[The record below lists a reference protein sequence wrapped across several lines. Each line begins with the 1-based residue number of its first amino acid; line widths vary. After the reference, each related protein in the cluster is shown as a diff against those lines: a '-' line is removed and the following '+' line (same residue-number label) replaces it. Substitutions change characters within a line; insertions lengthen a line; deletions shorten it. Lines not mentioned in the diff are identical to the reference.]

1 MKNII
6 IIGASG
12 FIGTNLLE
20 KMKNKDFNIIA
31 VSLNMSDFPFF
42 IESDNIIYEDYKTFK
57 NREEDLSEYL
67 VLNFAYTR
75 SVDDEAIESSK
86 QFTYDV
92 SNVLNRLNV
101 KEYVYISTQSVYNEE
116 RKIPAKET
124 DQVLPKTIYGEGKV
138 DLENWLKDFSN
149 ENDIN
154 LSILRLGSVVG
165 KGMEARI
172 TTRFVEFALASEEI
186 NVLESGRIFSFIHIS
201 DLVDALIVYMENYKA
216 NNMQKENGQIYNI
229 GTEESYTLSYL
240 AEMIKKELKK
250 HNKEVKIIIKEKE
263 DGYKNNS
270 IDMNKFFTEYD
281 WKPKLTLKEII
292 QEEIERRKL

>member
-42 IESDNIIYEDYKTFK
+42 IESDNIIYQDYKTFK
-57 NREEDLSEYL
+57 NRKEDLSDYL

-75 SVDDEAIESSK
+75 SVDETAIESSK

-92 SNVLNRLNV
+92 SNVLNGLNI
-101 KEYVYISTQSVYNEE
+101 KEYAYISTQSVYNEE
-116 RKIPAKET
+116 RKTPAKET
-124 DQVLPKTIYGEGKV
+124 DQVFPKNIYGEGKV
-138 DLENWLKDFSN
+138 HLENWLKDFSR

-165 KGMEARI
+165 KGMETRI
-172 TTRFVEFALASEEI
+172 TTRFVEFALASGEI
-186 NVLESGRIFSFIHIS
+186 NVLESGQIFSFIHIS
-201 DLVDALIVYMENYKA
+201 DLVDSLIVYMENYKA
-216 NNMQKENGQIYNI
+216 NNIQKENGQIYNI

-240 AEMIKKELKK
+240 AEMIKEELKK
-250 HNKEVKIIIKEKE
+250 YNKEVKIIIKEKE

-270 IDMNKFFTEYD
+270 VDMSKFFTEYD
-281 WKPKLTLKEII
+281 WRPKFTLKEII
-292 QEEIERRKL
+292 LEEIERRI